1 MKRNMETKTLLAMG
15 LCAAIGFMSLT
26 ATRVLAADEA
36 HEHGEHA
43 DKEGKMK
50 IPDTVEGIFK
60 QIHEH
65 HLELAEVVKDT
76 KLAEVH
82 HHAFAIRDL
91 ANALPA
97 KAAPDK
103 KKQVQGTTKSIAR
116 LAEDLDASGDANDQA
131 KTEANLKKL
140 DGLIKVLETQFGIKT
155 AGGDHAQ
162 QYTCPMHEDVVKD
175 APGDCPKCGMK
186 LVVKK

>member
-1 MKRNMETKTLLAMG
+1 MKTKTLLAMG
-15 LCAAIGFMSLT
+15 LCAAIGLMSLT
-26 ATRVLAADEA
+26 TATRALADDKDKDEKA
-36 HEHGEHA
+36 E
-43 DKEGKMK
+43 KVK

-60 QIHEH
+60 AIHEDH
-65 HLELAEVVKDT
+65 MELAETVKNK
-76 KLAEVH
+76 KLADVH

-97 KAAPDK
+97 KTAADK
-103 KKQVQGTTKSIAR
+103 KKQVEGTVKNIAK
-116 LAEDLDASGDANDQA
+116 LAGDLDESGDANDQA

-140 DGLIKVLETQFGIKT
+140 DGLIKVLETQFGIKP
-155 AGGDHAQ
+155 AVGDHAQ

-186 LVVKK
+186 LVLKKDEHKH